1 MLDATVKRI
10 SLRDRALCAVFL
22 AGIGFAGFAVPKV
35 TAQAQTDSRERILSF
50 QATVRVQPNSTL
62 DVEETIRVRASGA
75 QVKHGILRDFPT
87 RYADGTGA
95 FHIVGFQVKSVLR
108 DGKPEP
114 YSVGP
119 WQNGQRVKIGR
130 RDVDLAPGEHTFVIT
145 YKTDHQLG
153 FFPDHDELYWN
164 VTGFWQFEIEK
175 ATAQVGLPE
184 GVPPGKIRV
193 TAYTGPQGN
202 RGTAWVA
209 KVTRSGTAGF
219 ATTAPLKPNEGLTI
233 VVGWPKGFVSPPPP
247 GTESALQ
254 PPSPSPGPAFELKPG
269 WWKVNVIRDAGGI
282 TMASAALGLLFIYL
296 AAWWIVGRDPAGRSV
311 TILYEPPEHL
321 SPAAMRYLRILQ
333 ADPKTFTSAVLSLAS
348 KKYLTIKKEDSGY
361 ALTRTGQ
368 QPDPKLSADE
378 GAITDRL
385 FTDDEAAKRAKEQYK
400 AQMQDLTALALFVGG
415 LAAMAVPDDDGDTTR
430 LRPSSPRIRGCFQ
443 ALQDAL
449 KASFPPG
456 SIMKTHL
463 GFVLFGALYT
473 VAATIASLYIY
484 PEALAQDHWDGA
496 PLAIIFMVF
505 NIASV
510 MALSDRLAALLP
522 IESFA
527 PARSTGM
534 KVANAIGAV
543 IAAAFAIVTGW
554 VVAMATSLEWAAGF
568 AAMWLGLGMF
578 QRLLKAPTE
587 IGQKFWDEIEGFR
600 RFLSEVDQERLNR
613 MNPPQKTPALFE
625 RMLPYAVAL
634 DCENA
639 WAKQFENV
647 LAMAAATQGPGATS
661 ASLAPAWYS
670 GPRDGIADLT
680 SFTSSLSSSFN
691 NAIAS
696 STEAPGSS
704 SGFGGSSSGGGGGSS
719 GGGGGGGGGGG
730 W

>member
-1 MLDATVKRI
+1 MLDPSAKRI
-10 SLRDRALCAVFL
+10 FLRGPAWRAVFL
-22 AGIGFAGFAVPKV
+22 AAIGFVGFAVPKV
-35 TAQAQTDSRERILSF
+35 TAQADSRERILSF
-50 QATVRVQPNSTL
+50 QVTVQVQPNSTL

-75 QVKHGILRDFPT
+75 QIRHGIQRDFPT
-87 RYADGTGA
+87 EYEDRTGA
-95 FHIVGFQVKSVLR
+95 SHSVGFQVKSVLR

-114 YSVGP
+114 YTVGP

-130 RDVDLAPGEHTFVIT
+130 GNVDLALGEHTYVIT
-145 YKTDHQLG
+145 YQTDHQLG

-164 VTGFWQFEIEK
+164 VTGFWEFAIEK

-193 TAYTGPQGN
+193 TAYTGPQGA

-209 KVTRSGTAGF
+209 KVTDSGTAGF
-219 ATTAPLKPNEGLTI
+219 ATTAPLKPDEGLTI

-247 GTESALQ
+247 
-254 PPSPSPGPAFELKPG
+254 
-269 WWKVNVIRDAGGI
+269 WWKVNVIRDAGGT
-282 TMASAALGLLFIYL
+282 TMASAALGLLVIYL

-321 SPAAMRYLRILQ
+321 SPAAMRYLRILK

-348 KKYLTIKKEDSGY
+348 KKCLMIKKEDSGY

-378 GAITDRL
+378 DAIADRL
-385 FTDDEAAKRAKEQYK
+385 FTDDEAAKLAKEQYK
-400 AQMQDLTALALFVGG
+400 AQMQDLSTNHPDLVRFMGG
-415 LAAMAVPDDDGDTTR
+415 LAAMAGPEDDGNTTH
-430 LRPSSPRIRGCFQ
+430 LRRCSPRIRGSFQ

-463 GFVLFGALYT
+463 GFVLFGTLYT
-473 VAATIASLYIY
+473 VVATIVSLYNY
-484 PEALAQDHWDGA
+484 PEALAQNHWA
-496 PLAIIFMVF
+496 AASWAIISMLF

-554 VVAMATSLEWAAGF
+554 AVAMVTSLEWAAGF
-568 AAMWLGLGMF
+568 AAMWLGLGVF

-587 IGQKFWDEIEGFR
+587 IGEKFWDEIEGFR

-639 WAKQFENV
+639 WAKQFQNV
-647 LAMAAATQGPGATS
+647 LATAAATQGQGTTS
-661 ASLAPAWYS
+661 ASLAPPWYS

-680 SFTSSLSSSFN
+680 SFTNSFSSSFN

-696 STEAPGSS
+696 STVAPGSS
-704 SGFGGSSSGGGGGSS
+704 SGFSSSSGGGGGSS

>member
-10 SLRDRALCAVFL
+10 CVRALCAVWL
-22 AGIGFAGFAVPKV
+22 TGIGFAGFALAKV
-35 TAQAQTDSRERILSF
+35 TTRAQADSRERILSF
-50 QATVRVQPNSTL
+50 QATVHVQPDSTV

-75 QVKHGILRDFPT
+75 QIRHGILRDFPT
-87 RYADGTGA
+87 EYEDRTGA
-95 FHIVGFQVKSVLR
+95 SHIVGFQVKSVLR

-114 YSVGP
+114 YTVGP
-119 WQNGQRVKIGR
+119 WQNGRRVKIGR
-130 RDVDLAPGEHTFVIT
+130 GDVDLAPGEHTYVIT
-145 YKTDHQLG
+145 YQTDHQLG

-164 VTGFWQFEIEK
+164 VTGFWEFEIEQ
-175 ATAQVGLPE
+175 ATAEVGLPE

-193 TAYTGPQGN
+193 TAYTGPQGA

-209 KVTRSGTAGF
+209 KVAASGTAGF
-219 ATTAPLKPNEGLTI
+219 ATTTPLKPDEGLTI

-247 GTESALQ
+247 
-254 PPSPSPGPAFELKPG
+254 
-269 WWKVNVIRDAGGI
+269 WWRINVIRDAGGT

-296 AAWWIVGRDPAGRSV
+296 AAWLIVGRDPAGRSV

-321 SPAAMRYLRILQ
+321 SPAAMRYLRILK

-361 ALTRTGQ
+361 ALTRTAQ
-368 QPDPKLSADE
+368 PPDPKLSADE
-378 GAITDRL
+378 EAITDRL
-385 FTDDEAAKRAKEQYK
+385 FTDDEAGKRAKEQYK
-400 AQMQDLTALALFVGG
+400 AQMQDLSTNHPDLVRFMGG
-415 LAAMAVPDDDGDTTR
+415 LASLAGPEDDGNTTH
-430 LRPSSPRIRGCFQ
+430 LRPCSPRIRGSFQ
-443 ALQDAL
+443 GLKDAL
-449 KASFPPG
+449 KASFRPS

-463 GFVLFGALYT
+463 GFVLFGTLYT
-473 VAATIASLYIY
+473 VAATIASLHSY
-484 PEALAQDHWDGA
+484 PEALAQDHWA
-496 PLAIIFMVF
+496 AASLAIIFMVL

-527 PARSTGM
+527 PTRSTGM

-568 AAMWLGLGMF
+568 AAMWLGLGIF
-578 QRLLKAPTE
+578 QRLLKSPTK

-613 MNPPQKTPALFE
+613 MNPPEKTPALFE

-647 LAMAAATQGPGATS
+647 LATAAATQSQGATS
-661 ASLAPAWYS
+661 SSLAPAWYS
-670 GPRDGIADLT
+670 GPPDGIADLT
-680 SFTSSLSSSFN
+680 SFTNSFSLSFN

-696 STEAPGSS
+696 STSAPGSS
-704 SGFGGSSSGGGGGSS
+704 SGFGGGGGGGSS